1 MKYFYHFLSVGMLAI
16 LCSIQTVNAQTTVA
30 DTLSSDVTWTVA
42 NSPYQLTD
50 TVIVAQGV
58 TLTIEAGVT
67 VQFDAATSLIIDGAI
82 VADGSSGNE
91 ITFTSSSGSPAAG
104 DWGTIRFNNTSGVG
118 SVFDY
123 VILEYGGGAGSG
135 AMVTYRTGAFAF
147 DITNA
152 VFRSSAGHGIDLR
165 ASSPLIQNSEFRNNS
180 GYGIFSDLALSF
192 EVDNSVVA
200 GNTTGGIRAPINS
213 SPNIHDSRID
223 SNGVGIYIDNGAIP
237 DIENNI
243 IDGNN
248 YGIVIIEAAGQ
259 SPNITDNT
267 IRNSATLGID
277 NRGTGLVTAE
287 YNFWGD
293 KSGPTNALNPT
304 GIGDAVSNNID
315 FTPWLYGATLPVRE
329 ITSNPLNGD
338 VWSADSVYW
347 VKNNI
352 TLGTGQTLT
361 IQPGAVIKFS
371 DNVDF
376 NINGTLIADGTEN
389 DKIFFTSQY
398 DDAIGGDS
406 NGDARATQP
415 NRGNWRRILVND
427 QSINNV
433 FDYVDIRYGG
443 YSSSG
448 NLYINESTTSVTNTF
463 VSNSNSYGIRV
474 VKTLTAFNN
483 NTANNNT
490 TSGFRIESQPVELK
504 NLTAEFNDNHGLSV
518 YAFTNGT
525 LSIVG
530 GKFSNNDF
538 NGINFE
544 GGGSY
549 QQKIDSLV
557 NVTAS
562 NNGRTGI
569 DIGSNDSENFLAEN
583 LTVENNGWAGL
594 QLYFR
599 DRLQKNAIVRN
610 STFRGNGFAG
620 LKTTSAQIY
629 GNTFENNEFGITL
642 WGPLGHIYEDD
653 FGNDGNTFTA
663 NKFNNVLGLH
673 GRTLQDTLSIT
684 FPENITSGVYMFMR
698 DWNHNAVNTSDS
710 LVIEPGAI
718 LKMGYKIFNA
728 GFSQTRHDFNV
739 SNGLIISEGTAAKPI
754 IFTSWR
760 DDTAGGDTDA
770 VDDTVSAKPYDW
782 DQVYINLSN
791 ASTYETENS
800 VIKYTE
806 FRYGGDGALSLTMA
820 NATLANPIDHVK
832 VLDPYYNGMYLDDG
846 NYTITNSEVKNSRFS
861 NGIYARFSEADVTV
875 RNSIISGNKQ
885 HGLYSL
891 GNSGYQ
897 SFFREI
903 SNSTIEDNGLDG
915 VHNPNVRFASTVL
928 GNTIRNNAGNG
939 VYYHHSTLD
948 STDVFFTGN
957 IVENNGASGIA
968 SSAAIFVDNTFTGNE
983 FGITQ
988 TGKLG
993 HRYTDENGV
1002 DGNTFSGNTFNNVLG
1017 LYGQNLKGN
1026 LSSTFP
1032 NEITSKVYMFS
1043 RDWNRNAVTTSDTL
1057 IIEPGV
1063 IIKMGQGLLN
1073 AGYTQSRLD
1082 FNVTNG
1088 LLIAEGT
1095 EAEPIIF
1102 TSWRDDTAGGD
1113 TDAVDDTV
1121 SAKPYDWDQVNLNLS
1136 NSSAYNTEES
1146 VLKHVEFRY
1155 GGDGAVSLSM
1165 DGATFI
1171 NPIDH
1176 LKVTDPYYDG
1186 IRLDAGKYTIT
1197 NSEFR
1202 NSRLAS
1208 GIYGRFSGADLT
1220 VRNSIVS
1227 GNAQYGILA
1236 NSTSYDS
1243 FIREVSNSVIE
1254 NNGRDGISLDR
1265 SKNPATIQNN
1275 TIKNNG
1281 WSGMYLTVDRSVQT
1295 DTVLTISGNVFEDNA
1310 RAGFISSRAII
1321 VDDTLRGN
1329 KYPFG
1334 VTGELSRSGTVNE
1347 MGNYYEGN
1355 VIEGNEFD
1363 SLYIVTG
1370 TIHGVLGGVFP
1381 QGYTNKLILKEQVNA
1396 NVQVNSGDSL
1406 IIKPGVII
1414 KHPIDS
1420 RYGLNVQG
1428 TLLVEGTEDEKVV
1441 FTSLR
1446 DDTYAGN
1453 TNNDTTGV
1461 QPDRSNWGGIDI
1473 NGQPT
1478 DSSRINNLIVRYA
1491 SDGLLLSDTDVV
1503 VDSSIFSFNYNG
1515 VIVQSNAEPT
1525 FRHSDFHNNFTGM
1538 YVRFSNAKPLIQ
1550 LSNFYSNRDNAIY
1563 QGSGTDIMAEN
1574 NYWGDPS
1581 GPFVNNGPDQN
1592 VNGQGDR
1599 INVVSGTVDYRPYLV
1614 GRNGI
1619 LLGDVTINGTISAFD
1634 ASKILLHVVGL
1645 DILTGNNLAAGDV
1658 TGNGTVSSMDAS
1670 LVLQYVVGIITGFPG
1685 QGKIVAPE
1693 PQNML
1698 ALDYE
1703 DSDAF
1708 TDITY
1713 NHKGGFDFYGAE
1725 MELILPAGTVDRV
1738 EWTNSAFSDHI
1749 ELNYNQVGDTLRIAM
1764 ASAKPIR
1771 KSGDLGDIRLIYSDE
1786 STASSVSEQIKYHK
1800 FAANEV
1806 DLTEFVNEN
1815 FTTSENETLIPEE
1828 FALNQNYPNPFN
1840 PSTNISYQLPA
1851 DAKVQVQVYN
1861 MLGQLVQ
1868 TLVDDNQKAG
1878 VYNLRWDAST
1888 FSSGTY
1894 LLRIEVQGE
1903 DNQNYSQI
1911 RKMLLI
1917 K

>member
-1 MKYFYHFLSVGMLAI
+1 M
-16 LCSIQTVNAQTTVA
+16 
-30 DTLSSDVTWTVA
+30 
-42 NSPYQLTD
+42 
-50 TVIVAQGV
+50 
-58 TLTIEAGVT
+58 
-67 VQFDAATSLIIDGAI
+67 
-82 VADGSSGNE
+82 
-91 ITFTSSSGSPAAG
+91 
-104 DWGTIRFNNTSGVG
+104 
-118 SVFDY
+118 
-123 VILEYGGGAGSG
+123 
-135 AMVTYRTGAFAF
+135 
-147 DITNA
+147 
-152 VFRSSAGHGIDLR
+152 
-165 ASSPLIQNSEFRNNS
+165 
-180 GYGIFSDLALSF
+180 
-192 EVDNSVVA
+192 
-200 GNTTGGIRAPINS
+200 
-213 SPNIHDSRID
+213 
-223 SNGVGIYIDNGAIP
+223 
-237 DIENNI
+237 
-243 IDGNN
+243 
-248 YGIVIIEAAGQ
+248 
-259 SPNITDNT
+259 
-267 IRNSATLGID
+267 
-277 NRGTGLVTAE
+277 
-287 YNFWGD
+287 
-293 KSGPTNALNPT
+293 
-304 GIGDAVSNNID
+304 
-315 FTPWLYGATLPVRE
+315 
-329 ITSNPLNGD
+329 
-338 VWSADSVYW
+338 
-347 VKNNI
+347 
-352 TLGTGQTLT
+352 
-361 IQPGAVIKFS
+361 
-371 DNVDF
+371 
-376 NINGTLIADGTEN
+376 
-389 DKIFFTSQY
+389 
-398 DDAIGGDS
+398 
-406 NGDARATQP
+406 
-415 NRGNWRRILVND
+415 
-427 QSINNV
+427 
-433 FDYVDIRYGG
+433 
-443 YSSSG
+443 
-448 NLYINESTTSVTNTF
+448 
-463 VSNSNSYGIRV
+463 
-474 VKTLTAFNN
+474 
-483 NTANNNT
+483 
-490 TSGFRIESQPVELK
+490 
-504 NLTAEFNDNHGLSV
+504 
-518 YAFTNGT
+518 
-525 LSIVG
+525 SIVG
-530 GKFSNNDF
+530 GEFNNNAF

-569 DIGSNDSENFLAEN
+569 DIGANDSENFLAEN
-583 LTVENNGWAGL
+583 LTIEDNGWVGL
-594 QLYFR
+594 QLFFR
-599 DRLQKNAIVRN
+599 NRLQKNAIVRN

-629 GNTFENNEFGITL
+629 NNTFENNEYGITL
-642 WGPLGHIYEDD
+642 WGPLGHIYKDD
-653 FGNDGNTFTA
+653 SGNDGNTFTA

-698 DWNHNAVNTSDS
+698 DWNHNAVNTSDT

-728 GFSQTRHDFNV
+728 GNAQSRNDFNV

-782 DQVYINLSN
+782 DQLYIYLSN

-820 NATLANPIDHVK
+820 NATMANPIDHVK
-832 VLDPYYNGMYLDDG
+832 ILDPYYNGMYLDDG
-846 NYTITNSEVKNSRFS
+846 NYTITNSEVRNSRFS
-861 NGIYARFSEADVTV
+861 NGIYARYSEADVTV

-885 HGLYSL
+885 HGLYSS
-891 GNSGYQ
+891 GSSGYQ

-903 SNSTIEDNGLDG
+903 SNSTVENNGFDG
-915 VHNPNVRFASTVL
+915 VHNPNVRFASTIL
-928 GNTIRNNAGNG
+928 GNTIKNNAGNG
-939 VYYHHSTLD
+939 VYYHHSILD

-1002 DGNTFSGNTFNNVLG
+1002 DGNTFNGNTFNDVIG

-1043 RDWNRNAVTTSDTL
+1043 RDWNRNAVNTSDTL

-1073 AGYTQSRLD
+1073 AGYAQSRLD
-1082 FNVTNG
+1082 FNVSNG

-1102 TSWRDDTAGGD
+1102 TSWRDDSAGGD

-1121 SAKPYDWDQVNLNLS
+1121 SAKPYDWDQVFLNLS
-1136 NSSAYNTEES
+1136 NSSSYNTEES

-1155 GGDGAVSLSM
+1155 GGDGAVSMSM

-1176 LKVTDPYYDG
+1176 IKITDPYSNG
-1186 IRLDAGKYTIT
+1186 IILDVGRYTIT

-1208 GIYGRFSGADLT
+1208 GIYARYSGTDLT
-1220 VRNSIVS
+1220 VRNSIIA

-1236 NSTSYDS
+1236 NSTSYNS
-1243 FIREVSNSVIE
+1243 FIREISNSIID
-1254 NNGRDGISLDR
+1254 NNGWDGINLDR
-1265 SKNPATIQNN
+1265 AKNPASIQNN
-1275 TIKNNG
+1275 KIRNNG
-1281 WSGMYLTVDRSVQT
+1281 YSGMYLTVDRSVQT
-1295 DTVLTISGNVFEDNA
+1295 DTVLTISGNLFEDNA
-1310 RAGFISSRAII
+1310 RAGFVSSRAII

-1334 VTGELSRSGTVNE
+1334 VTGELSRAGTINAL
-1347 MGNYYEGN
+1347 GNYYEGN
-1355 VIEGNEFD
+1355 VIESNEFD
-1363 SLYIVTG
+1363 SLKLVTG
-1370 TIHGVLGGVFP
+1370 TIHGVLGGTFP
-1381 QGYTNKLILKEQVNA
+1381 QGYTNKLILKEQVTSD
-1396 NVQVNSGDSL
+1396 VRVVSGDSL
-1406 IIKPGVII
+1406 IVKPGVII
-1414 KHPIDS
+1414 KNPIDS
-1420 RYGLNVQG
+1420 RYGFDVDG
-1428 TLLVEGTEDEKVV
+1428 TFLVEGTEDEKVV
-1441 FTSLR
+1441 FTSFY

-1461 QPDRSNWGGIDI
+1461 QPGISNWKGI
-1473 NGQPT
+1473 NLTGQPT
-1478 DSSRINNLIVRYA
+1478 DSSKINNLIVRYA
-1491 SDGLLLSDTDVV
+1491 QDGMNLNNTDAVI
-1503 VDSSIFSFNYNG
+1503 DSSVFSFNYYGLRTLN
-1515 VIVQSNAEPT
+1515 NANPT
-1525 FRHSDFHNNFTGM
+1525 IRYSDFHNNRTGL
-1538 YVRFSNAKPLIQ
+1538 FASSGNANPLIQ
-1550 LSNFYSNRDNAIY
+1550 LSNFYNNRDQGLY
-1563 QGSGTDIMAEN
+1563 QGAGSNIMAEN

-1581 GPFVNNGPDQN
+1581 GPFVDNGPDPN

-1599 INVVSGTVDYRPYLV
+1599 INVASGTVDYRPYLV

-1619 LLGDVTINGTISAFD
+1619 LLGDVTINGSISAFD

-1685 QGKIVAPE
+1685 QGKIVVPE

-1698 ALDYE
+1698 VLDYE
-1703 DSDAF
+1703 DANAF

-1713 NHKGGFDFYGAE
+1713 NHKGTFDFYGAE

-1738 EWTNSAFSDHI
+1738 EWTNSAFSDQI
-1749 ELNYNQVGDTLRIAM
+1749 ELSYNQVGDTLRIAM
-1764 ASAKPIR
+1764 ATSMPINQA
-1771 KSGDLGDIRLIYSDE
+1771 GNLGNIRLVYSEEISDSRLSE
-1786 STASSVSEQIKYHK
+1786 RIRYNRFAS
-1800 FAANEV
+1800 NEV
-1806 DLTEFVNEN
+1806 DLTEFVNEH
-1815 FTTSENETLIPEE
+1815 FTTVEDESLIPAE

-1840 PSTNISYQLPA
+1840 PSTNIRYQLPA

-1861 MLGQLVQ
+1861 MLGQLIQ
-1868 TLVDDNQKAG
+1868 TLVNDRQKAG

>member
-1 MKYFYHFLSVGMLAI
+1 MKFLAKFTLFLSVGFLINQAAF
-16 LCSIQTVNAQTTVA
+16 AQTSV
-30 DTLSSDVTWTVA
+30 SDSLTTDQTWTLA
-42 NSPYQLTD
+42 NSPYQVTAN
-50 TVIVAQGV
+50 VIVNPGV

-67 VQFDAATSLIIDGAI
+67 VQFDTGTSLIVDGAI
-82 VADGSSGNE
+82 VADGSAGNE
-91 ITFTSSSGSPAAG
+91 VTFTSGAGSPAAG

-152 VFRSSAGHGIDLR
+152 VFRHSAGHGIDLR
-165 ASSPLIQNSEFRNNS
+165 ASSPLIQNSEFRNNN
-180 GYGIFSDLALSF
+180 GYGIFSDLGLSF

-200 GNTTGGIRAPINS
+200 ENTTGGIRVPINS
-213 SPNIHDSRID
+213 SPSIHDSRID

-237 DIENNI
+237 DIENNV

-248 YGIVIIEAAGQ
+248 YGIVVIEAAGQ
-259 SPNITDNT
+259 SPNISDNT
-267 IRNSATLGID
+267 IRNSTTFGVD

-293 KSGPTNALNPT
+293 KSGPSNALNPT
-304 GIGDAVSNNID
+304 GNGDAVSNNID

-329 ITSNPLNGD
+329 ITSNPVNGD

-361 IQPGAVIKFS
+361 IQPGAVIKFA
-371 DNVDF
+371 DNIDF
-376 NINGTLIADGTEN
+376 FIYGTLIADGTEN
-389 DKIFFTSQY
+389 DKIIFTSQY

-406 NGDARATQP
+406 NGDGRATEP
-415 NRGNWRRILVND
+415 NRGNWRRIYLFD
-427 QSINNV
+427 QSVNNV

-448 NLYINESTTSVTNTF
+448 NLYIDESTTSVTNTF
-463 VSNSNSYGIRV
+463 VTNSNSYGIRV
-474 VKTLTAFNN
+474 QKTLTAFNN
-483 NTANNNT
+483 NTANNNA
-490 TSGFRIESQPVELK
+490 SAGFYIAAPVELK
-504 NLTAEFNDNHGLSV
+504 NLTAEFNNNHGMII
-518 YAFTNGT
+518 YAYTNG
-525 LSIVG
+525 LVSIVG
-530 GKFSNNDF
+530 GNFSNNNF

-569 DIGSNDSENFLAEN
+569 DIGTNDSENFLAEN
-583 LTVENNGWAGL
+583 LTIENNGWAGL
-594 QLYFR
+594 QLFFR
-599 DRLQKNAIVRN
+599 NRMQKNAVVRN
-610 STFRGNGFAG
+610 STFRGNSLDG
-620 LKTTSAQIY
+620 LKTSSAQIY
-629 GNTFENNEFGITL
+629 GNTFEDNQYGITI

-653 FGNDGNTFTA
+653 LGNDGNTFNGNTY
-663 NKFNNVLGLH
+663 NNVLGLD
-673 GRTLQDTLSIT
+673 GRALEDTLSST
-684 FPENITSGVYMFMR
+684 FPENITSGAYMF
-698 DWNHNAVNTSDS
+698 NSYFYQNAVNANDT
-710 LVIEPGAI
+710 LVIEPGVIVKMSPNTRDLDSRQNGRDFKVYDGI
-718 LKMGYKIFNA
+718 LVA
-728 GFSQTRHDFNV
+728 
-739 SNGLIISEGTAAKPI
+739 EGTEENPI

-770 VDDTVSAKPYDW
+770 LDDTVSAKPYDW
-782 DQVYINLSN
+782 DQLSI
-791 ASTYETENS
+791 TLTNS
-800 VIKYTE
+800 ANHNTDESRIKHVE
-806 FRYGGDGALSLTMA
+806 LRYGGDGALYLSLNNTS
-820 NATLANPIDHVK
+820 LKNPIDHVK
-832 VLDPYYNGMYLDDG
+832 VTDAFYNGIQLDYG
-846 NYTITNSEVKNSRFS
+846 SYTITNSEVLDTERYH
-861 NGIYARFSEADVTV
+861 GIYARYGSTDLTV
-875 RNSIISGNKQ
+875 RNTIVK
-885 HGLYSL
+885 
-891 GNSGYQ
+891 NSGRYGILAQ
-897 SFFREI
+897 GPNYNSFIREI
-903 SNSTIEDNGLDG
+903 SNSIIEDNNWDG
-915 VHNPNVRFASTVL
+915 VHNSDVKAASTLL
-928 GNTIRNNAGNG
+928 GNTIRNNGRSG
-939 VYYHHSTLD
+939 VYYWHNSLD

-957 IVENNGASGIA
+957 IVENNANTGII
-968 SSAAIFVDNTFTGNE
+968 SSAANFVDNQFNNNE
-983 FGITQ
+983 FGIGLI
-988 TGKLG
+988 GKLG
-993 HRYTDENGV
+993 HRYTDENGI
-1002 DGNTFSGNTFNNVLG
+1002 DGNTFSGNTFNNVVALYGLG
-1017 LYGQNLKGN
+1017 LKGT
-1026 LSSTFP
+1026 LSATFP
-1032 NEITSKVYMFS
+1032 EQVTSGAYMFNAY
-1043 RDWNRNAVTTSDTL
+1043 WYQNAVNTSDTL
-1057 IIEPGV
+1057 KIEPGV
-1063 IIKMGQGLLN
+1063 IVKMGYKTVDLDQRQNGRDFKIYDGLL
-1073 AGYTQSRLD
+1073 L
-1082 FNVTNG
+1082 
-1088 LLIAEGT
+1088 AEGT
-1095 EAEPIIF
+1095 PENPIIF

-1113 TDAVDDTV
+1113 TDAADDTV
-1121 SAKPYDWDQVNLNLS
+1121 SARPYDWDQLSITLS
-1136 NSSAYNTEES
+1136 NNAAYNTEES
-1146 VLKHVEFRY
+1146 VLKYVELRY
-1155 GGDGAVSLSM
+1155 GGDGALTLSM
-1165 DGATFI
+1165 NGTSLI

-1176 LKVTDPYYDG
+1176 VKVLDPFYNGMY
-1186 IRLDAGKYTIT
+1186 LDHGKFTLT
-1197 NSEFR
+1197 NSEVR
-1202 NSRLAS
+1202 NSRNSS
-1208 GIYGRFSGADLT
+1208 GIYARYTGSDLT
-1220 VRNSIVS
+1220 VRNSIIA
-1227 GNAQYGILA
+1227 GNAQYGVIA
-1236 NSTSYDS
+1236 NGISYNS
-1243 FIREVSNSVIE
+1243 FIREISNSIIE
-1254 NNGRDGISLDR
+1254 NNGREGIYTER
-1265 SKNPATIQNN
+1265 AKNPVTIQNN
-1275 TIKNNG
+1275 KVRNNARA
-1281 WSGMYLTVDRSVQT
+1281 GMYMNIDRSVTT
-1295 DTVLTISGNVFEDNA
+1295 DTVLTISGNVFENNDGP
-1310 RAGFISSRAII
+1310 GFVSSRAII

-1347 MGNYYEGN
+1347 RGNYYEGN
-1355 VIEGNEFD
+1355 VIENNEFD

-1370 TIHGVLGGVFP
+1370 TIHGVLGGSFP
-1381 QGYTNKLILKEQVNA
+1381 EGYKNKLILKEQITA

-1414 KHPIDS
+1414 KNPADG
-1420 RYGLNVQG
+1420 RYGFYISG
-1428 TLLVEGTEDEKVV
+1428 TFLVEGTEDEKVV

-1446 DDTYAGN
+1446 DDTFAGN
-1453 TNNDTTGV
+1453 TNNDTTGI
-1461 QPDRSNWGGIDI
+1461 QPAINNWSGIELW
-1473 NGQPT
+1473 NPST
-1478 DSSRINNLIVRYA
+1478 DSSYINNLIVRYA
-1491 SDGLLLSDTDVV
+1491 AKGLYLYDTDVV
-1503 VDSSIFSFNYNG
+1503 VDSTITSFNSSGIIVERGIPTIRYSDIHSNHSGLFVSNNG
-1515 VIVQSNAEPT
+1515 N
-1525 FRHSDFHNNFTGM
+1525 
-1538 YVRFSNAKPLIQ
+1538 PLIQ
-1550 LSNFYSNRDNAIY
+1550 LSNIYNNRDQGLY
-1563 QGSGTDIMAEN
+1563 QAAGTNIMAEN
-1574 NYWGDPS
+1574 NFWGDPS

-1599 INVVSGTVDYRPYLV
+1599 INVASGTVDYRPYLV

-1685 QGKIVAPE
+1685 QGKIIVPE

-1771 KSGDLGDIRLIYSDE
+1771 KSGDLGDIRLIYSEE
-1786 STASSVSEQIKYHK
+1786 STASSISEQIKYHK

-1815 FTTSENETLIPEE
+1815 FTTSENETLIPDE

-1894 LLRIEVQGE
+1894 LLRIDVVGS